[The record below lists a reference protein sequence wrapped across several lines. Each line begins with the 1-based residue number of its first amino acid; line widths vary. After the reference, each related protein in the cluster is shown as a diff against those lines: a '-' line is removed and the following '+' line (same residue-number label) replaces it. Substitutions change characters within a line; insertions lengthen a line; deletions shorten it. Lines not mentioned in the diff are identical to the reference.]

1 MSTLAI
7 IAGMA
12 LVTFLTRYTMV
23 ALLGR
28 EIPPLLRGWLRYV
41 PVAVLAA
48 LIAPAAIAPQ
58 GRPTA
63 GVSLWASLAGAI
75 VAWRTRSVVWT
86 IAAGLLVFWLLRLF
100 PIVR

>member
-1 MSTLAI
+1 MSALLI

-28 EIPPLLRGWLRYV
+28 EIPPLLSGWLRYV
-41 PVAVLAA
+41 PIAVLSA
-48 LIAPAAIAPQ
+48 LVAPAAIAPQ

-63 GVSLWASLAGAI
+63 GIALWASLAGAI
-75 VAWRTRSVVWT
+75 VAWRTRNVVWT
-86 IAAGLLVFWLLRLF
+86 IIAGLLVFWLLRL
-100 PIVR
+100 IVTIQ